1 MLAISPVL
9 NAFSTCARFWHK
21 SNILPRCF
29 GRTDNFRLVPHVWHK
44 SRDAAG
50 KQNNMIGGTD
60 KAHSYARMPC
70 TRANGDVCAI
80 RSRPV
85 PPIKYFCLFSSSS
98 SFPFVCAK
106 VNRLVPK
113 VWHKSKI
120 TGKRRVLRL
129 VPESGTSHDHVGT
142 GDIYVYRDQKS
153 KRNIYV
159 YNF

>member
-1 MLAISPVL
+1 M
-9 NAFSTCARFWHK
+9 CE
-21 SNILPRCF
+21 
-29 GRTDNFRLVPHVWHK
+29 
-44 SRDAAG
+44 AG

-70 TRANGDVCAI
+70 TRADGDVCAI

-106 VNRLVPK
+106 VDQLVPK

-120 TGKRRVLRL
+120 TEKRRVLRL

-142 GDIYVYRDQKS
+142 GAIGNHHNQKVCFCPKWDKKNTGTKSNKKSQQKNILSIDSKQAPNEDAIYQK
-153 KRNIYV
+153 I
-159 YNF
+159 

>member
-1 MLAISPVL
+1 
-9 NAFSTCARFWHK
+9 
-21 SNILPRCF
+21 
-29 GRTDNFRLVPHVWHK
+29 
-44 SRDAAG
+44 
-50 KQNNMIGGTD
+50 MIGGTD

-106 VNRLVPK
+106 VDQLVPK

-120 TGKRRVLRL
+120 TEKRRVLRL

-142 GDIYVYRDQKS
+142 GGIHMVGTMNYETCLLLELENKLFLNQLFLKVRTLTITS
-153 KRNIYV
+153 
-159 YNF
+159 